1 MKATSLVAVAALVV
15 FASAST
21 IHATDRQPAATECGD
36 LGDTAPVNDGFPNRL
51 SSLVGTDIRT
61 GGHECFERVVLE
73 LGGSGELPGFQ
84 VQYEPDPILDSPSG
98 EPVEVAGE
106 ATLVLSVGAW
116 MPDIE
121 GNGYQGPLEFVPTNV
136 VNIEELQ
143 QIENFEGQNA
153 WAIGLDM
160 PARLHGQHAHR
171 AVPHRHRHRPRPGR
185 DSEPRADSD
194 HGTDSPAP
202 RSPQRADPR
211 PPSVSGHRSATG
223 GRCRRYHSD
232 RRQTLGSVGGDEVEA
247 AGAHSE
253 DAEEV
258 VHERADRQ
266 GEHGGA
272 DADGA
277 AERPAGDEHGD
288 LDRRAHEP

>member
-1 MKATSLVAVAALVV
+1 MKATRLVAVAALVV

-21 IHATDRQPAATECGD
+21 VHASDRQPAATACGD

-84 VQYEPDPILDSPSG
+84 VQYEPDPILDSPRG

-116 MPDIE
+116 MPDTE

-136 VNIEELQ
+136 VNIKELQ

-160 PARLHGQHAHR
+160 QRDFTVSTLTEPFRIVIDIALD
-171 AVPHRHRHRPRPGR
+171 PG
-185 DSEPRADSD
+185 
-194 HGTDSPAP
+194 GTPSPAP
-202 RSPQRADPR
+202 TPTTTP
-211 PPSVSGHRSATG
+211 ATG
-223 GRCRRYHSD
+223 T
-232 RRQTLGSVGGDEVEA
+232 TLPPT
-247 AGAHSE
+247 
-253 DAEEV
+253 
-258 VHERADRQ
+258 R
-266 GEHGGA
+266 
-272 DADGA
+272 
-277 AERPAGDEHGD
+277 
-288 LDRRAHEP
+288 